1 MIMERPSKGAS
12 FLLLLCWLGVSW
24 GARLPRPLIS
34 SNATIFSHVYT
45 IKVAGE
51 DTPNEGASPPPQ
63 EALGPPGSSRGGGQY
78 EHTLEGSDQEHV
90 VFTHRINLPQQS
102 CGCPPGTEDTQELWR
117 RLQALENEVRVLQ
130 ETCQAGGGCCPAA
143 STRSQASE
151 GQTDIRTLCSHHGS
165 FDLSRC
171 LCECE
176 SGWGGPTCAEPVC
189 SGGCGGPERGR
200 CLNGHC
206 QCQPGYSG
214 VSCEEPPSCPDDCN
228 DQGRCVDG
236 RCTCFPGYMG
246 PSCSDPVCPQNC
258 HGHGQCISG
267 RCVCNPGYSGA
278 DCASRACPSNCN
290 RRGECRNGRCV
301 CEPGFIGP
309 ACGTKTCPNDCNQRG
324 HCLQGGVCSCHPDY
338 TGPDCGQLACPE
350 HCSGHGECQNGT
362 CVCNSGYSGDDCS
375 IEIPSIG
382 VRVSNRD
389 ETSFRLEWNYP
400 EISVDGYEIH
410 VAPKK
415 DPRAGES
422 IHLSGTERLFEYK
435 GLKPG
440 EEYTVTVRVEKGQ
453 HYGPPVTQTVRTRVA
468 PPTGLQSP
476 QVSGNSLTLQWEPPT
491 SRPDGY
497 ILSYIPLVSTRP
509 VQAMKRIEL
518 PAAPERVTLE
528 DLESRTRY
536 RITLVARQSGE
547 NSRATSIVVST
558 TAPAPIQ
565 PSRNSL
571 TPPPSSHKKP
581 DTPSSEPEEKKPG
594 TKPHLRRRPTNT
606 TLLTKEHFLKRMT
619 QNISS
624 KLSPYNG
631 TLLERLESYLRAINF
646 PLRGNQ
652 TIQSVARDIY
662 LYLKRMKPIE
672 FQERVEERLVQET
685 SNLPLKREFP
695 ITEAESVY
703 SDGYLRPDHA
713 KPTVVTSSPDH
724 IEVSLDSVRGISDH
738 VVIRYRNMVTG
749 ERKELVVPGD
759 ASTATITGLSPGT
772 TYLMEI
778 HGVMKGHSS
787 KSYSFITA
795 TAPSSPT
802 NDKIQTISP
811 STSTPE
817 DPLKN
822 LQVTKV
828 SPNQLRVTWSA
839 PPDFFHKFSLYY
851 RDPKSG
857 APPKKISI
865 PGTERSV
872 DLMDLHPGT
881 DYEIELHGER
891 PGGSYNAPFSTKI
904 ITAPSSPTN
913 DKIQTISPSTSTP
926 EDPLK
931 NLQVTKV
938 SPNQLR
944 VTWSAPP
951 DFFHKF
957 SLYYRDP
964 KSGAPPKKISIP
976 GTERS
981 VDLMDL
987 HPGTDYEI
995 ELHGERP
1002 GGSYN
1007 APFSTKIIT
1016 APSSPTNDKI
1026 QTISPPASTPEDP
1039 LKNLQVTEV
1048 SPNQLRVTWSAPPN
1062 FFHKFFLYYRD
1073 PKSGA
1078 PPKKISIPG
1087 IDRSVDLMDLHPGTD
1102 YEIELHG
1109 ERPGGSYSAPFSTKI
1124 ITAPSSPTN
1133 DKIQTISPSTST
1145 PKDPLNNLQV
1155 TKVSPNQLRV
1165 TWSAPPNFFHKFSL
1179 YYRDPKSGAP
1189 PKKISIPGTER
1200 SVDLMDLHP
1209 GTDYEIELH
1218 GERPGGSYSA
1228 PFSTKI
1234 ITAPSSPT
1242 NDKIQTISPPASTP
1256 EDPLKNLQVT
1266 EVSPNQLRVTWSA
1279 PPNFF
1284 HKFSLYYRDPK
1295 SGAPPKKIS
1304 IPGTERSVDLMDLH
1318 PGTDYEIE
1326 LHGER
1331 PGGSY
1336 SAPFSTKIITEA
1348 EPKEPRP
1355 GDFSLLEVTD
1365 TSVHLSWGA
1374 PTGPFDSF
1382 VIQYK
1387 DAEGKPK
1394 LLKMDK
1400 NSREATISNLVPSR
1414 KYKFNLYVLL
1424 GRKPFG
1430 PVSLE
1435 VIPGSTGKAPAIFK
1449 DISATVTSNSAHLSW
1464 TVSSGNFDSFLIQ
1477 YKDAEGRLQELFT
1490 EGDSHEITIP
1500 NLTPS
1505 HRYTID
1511 LYGISNQGRLGPAS
1525 ITFITGSQEDVSV
1538 HKTVFKDLAV
1548 SEVTSNSAHLTWRV
1562 PSGRFD
1568 SFLVQYQDL
1577 EGNDQ
1582 TLNIDGDSHEV
1593 IIPNLVPSQRYRF
1606 NLYGILGTQ
1615 LLGPLFADAVTA
1627 AVQEPK
1633 KEKPDETVV
1642 SKPSLGEFSVLD
1654 VTSDTV
1660 RLYWTVPTGRF
1671 DSFLIQYKDVDGQP
1685 QALPVEG
1692 DSREVTV
1699 TNLAPS
1705 RRYKFNLY
1713 GVFGRKRSRPL
1724 STDATTAHIRDS
1736 EKPIPVQPSLGE
1748 FSVLDV
1754 MSDSVRL
1761 HWTVPTGSFESFLIQ
1776 YKDADGQPQALPVE
1790 GDSREITVTNLAPSR
1805 RYKFN
1810 LYGVSGR
1817 KRSTPLSTD
1826 ATTAQTT
1833 EPEKPAS
1840 FQSSLGELSVLDVTS
1855 DSVRLHWTVSTGSF
1869 DSFLIQYKDAD
1880 GQPQALP
1887 VEGDSH
1893 EVTLTNLVPSRRY
1906 KFNLYGVSG
1915 RKRSNPISTF
1925 ATTARLTNSEEQFP
1939 VQSSL
1944 GEFSVLDVTSDSV
1957 RLHWTISTG
1966 SFESFLIQYKDADG
1980 QPQAL
1985 PVDGDTHEVTV
1996 TNLAPSHR
2004 YKFNLYGV
2012 SGKKH
2017 SRPLA
2022 TEAITESEEP
2032 IPVQPSLGEFSVLDV
2047 TSDSVRLYWTVSTG
2061 SFDSFLI
2068 QYKDGD
2074 GQPQALPVEG
2084 NSREVTVTSLA
2095 PSHRYKFN
2103 LYGVSGRKRS
2113 SPLSTD
2119 ATTVP
2124 LVDSEEPVPIQP
2136 RLGEFS
2142 VVDVTSN
2149 SVRLYWTVPTG
2160 SFDSFLIQYKDADG
2174 QPQALPIDGGSQEVT
2189 VTSLA
2194 PSHRYKFNLYGVS
2207 GRKRSGPLSTDATT
2221 AHVTDT
2227 EDSIPVQPSLGD
2239 FSILDVTSDSVRLH
2253 WTVPTGRFDSFLV
2266 QYKDADGQPQ
2276 ALPVEGDSREV
2287 TVTNLVP
2294 SRRYKFNLYGVSG
2307 RKRSGPLST
2316 DATTA
2321 RLTATEEPI
2330 PVQPSLGEFSILD
2343 VTSDSVHLYWTV
2355 PTGIFDS
2362 FLIQYKDADGQP
2374 QVLPVEG
2381 DSREVTVTNLVPSRR
2396 YKFNLYGVSGHK
2408 RSGPLSTD
2416 ATTGHLTDSEETNPV
2431 QSSLGEFA
2439 ALDITSNSVRLYWTV
2454 STGRFDSFL
2463 IQYKDGDGQPQA
2475 LPVEGDTREVTV
2487 TNLAPSQRYK
2497 FNLYG
2502 ISGRKR
2508 SNPLSTD
2515 ATTDLKEAIPVQ
2527 PSLGEFTFL
2536 DVTSNSVRLYWTVP
2550 TGNFDSF
2557 LIQYKDADGQPQAL
2571 PVEGG
2576 SNEVTVTNLAPSHRY
2591 KFNLYGISG
2600 RKRSTPL
2607 STDAITAHLTNTAK
2621 PIPVQPSL
2629 GEFSVLDVT
2638 SDSVHLHW
2646 TVPTGNFDSFLI
2658 QYKDADGQPQALPVD
2673 GDSREVTVSNLV
2685 PSRRYKFNLYGIT
2698 GRKRSSPFST
2708 DATTV
2713 SKEAISVQPS
2723 LGELSVL
2730 DITTDS
2736 VRLHWTVPTGSFDSF
2751 LVQYKDADGQPQA
2764 LPVEGDSR
2772 EVTVTN
2778 LAPFRRYKFNLY
2790 GVSGRKRSGPLST
2803 DATTAH
2809 LTDSKEPIPVQ
2820 PSLGEF
2826 SVLDVTSDSVRLHW
2840 TVPTGSFDSFLVQYK
2855 DADGQPQALP
2865 VEGGSNEVTV
2875 TNLVPSRKYK
2885 FNLYGVSGRK
2895 RSRPLSTEATTD
2907 SEEPI
2912 PIQPSLGEFSVL
2924 DVTSDSVRLYWTV
2937 PTGNFDSFLVQ
2948 YKDADGQPQ
2957 ALPIDGGSQEV
2968 TVTNLVPSHK
2978 YKFNLYGISGRKRS
2992 SPLSTDATTGSED
3005 ASPPQPS
3012 LGEFSVLDVTSDSIQ
3027 LHWTVPTGSF
3037 DSFLVQYKDADGQPQ
3052 ALPAEGDSR
3061 EVTVTNLV
3069 PSRRYKFNL
3078 YGVSGR
3084 KRSAPLSTNATTAH
3098 LIVVEEPIPVQ
3109 PSLGEFSVFDVSSDS
3124 VHLHWTVSTGSFDSF
3139 LVQYK
3144 DADGQPQALPVE
3156 GDSREVTVTNLVP
3169 SRRYKFN
3176 LYGVSGR
3183 KRSRPL
3189 STDAT
3194 TARLTDSEETNP
3206 VQPSLGEFSVL
3217 DVTSDS
3223 VRLYWTVST
3232 GSFDSFLIQYKDG
3245 DGQPQALPVE
3255 GNSREVT
3262 MTNLA
3267 PSHRYKFNLYGVS
3280 GSKRSSPLS
3289 TDATTVP
3296 LVDSEEPVPIQPSLG
3311 EFSVVD
3317 VTSDS
3322 VRLYWT
3328 VPTGSFDSFLIQY
3341 KDADGQPQALPID
3354 GGSQEV
3360 TVTSLAPSHRYK
3372 FNLYGVSGRKR
3383 SGPLST
3389 DATTAHLTDTEE
3401 PIPVQPS
3408 LGEFSVLDVTSDS
3421 VRLYWT
3427 VPTGRFDSFLVQ
3439 YKDADGQ
3446 PQALPVEGDSREV
3459 TVTNL
3464 VPSRRY
3470 KFNLYGVS
3478 GRKRSRPLSTDATTA
3493 RVTDSEEPIPVQPSL
3508 GEFSVLNV
3516 TSDSVRL
3523 HWTVPTGS
3531 FDSFLIQYKDGDDQ
3545 PQMLPVERGSRE
3557 VTVTNLA
3564 PSHRYKF
3571 NLYGVS
3577 GRKRSSPLS
3586 TDATTAQTT
3595 DSEVAIP
3602 IQPTLGELSVLDI
3615 TSNSVRL
3622 YWTVPTGTFDSFLV
3636 QYKDADG
3643 QPQVL
3648 PVDGSSREVTVT
3660 NLAPSHK
3667 YKFLLYGVSGRQK
3680 IRFLSADV
3688 FTEPPLDAEEPIPV
3702 QPTLGELSVL
3712 DVTSDSVHLHW
3723 TVPTGSFDS
3732 FLIQYRDSDGQPQ
3745 VLTVEGGST
3754 EVTVTNLVPSHR
3766 YKFNLYG
3773 ISGDKYTSPFSID
3786 ATTTGSRE
3794 AVPIQPSLGELSVL
3808 DITTDSVR
3816 LHWTV
3821 PTGSFDSFLV
3831 QYKDADGQ
3839 PQALPVEGDSHEVTV
3854 TNLVPSRRYKF
3865 NLYGVS
3871 GRKRSGPLSTDATT
3885 ARLTATE
3892 EPIPVQPSLGEFSIL
3907 DVTSDSVRLHWT
3919 IPTGSFDSFLVQYK
3933 DADGQPQALP
3943 VEGGSN
3949 EVTVTNLVP
3958 SRRYKFNLYGVSG
3971 RKRSGPLSTDAT
3983 TAPLATTP
3991 LVQPSL
3997 GELSVSNI
4005 THNSALLSWTVH
4017 SGSFDSFM
4025 IQYKDMDGKPQAV
4038 PVEGNTYQVV
4048 LPNLTP
4054 ARRYKFNLYGVSGR
4068 KRFGPISADAIT
4080 ATLDLQDPV
4089 IPPSLGEL
4097 SASEITSNSVRLS
4110 WTVLTGRFD
4119 SFAIQYKDAE
4129 GQPQA
4134 IPVEGDLHEITI
4146 PDLVPSR
4153 KYKFN
4158 LYGLSGRKRMGPVSV
4173 DTITASTTKKEAT
4186 PKPSLGELSI
4196 SEATSNSVLLSWTI
4210 STGRFDSFLLQYKD
4224 EEGRTQTL
4232 TVEGDSHEVTVLN
4245 LAPSHKYKFNLYGIF
4260 SQKRIGPISSEA
4272 TTAEPETEEEKEK
4285 KDEDGENQPSLGEL
4299 SISETTSDSLLLSW
4313 SVPSGSFDSFLI
4325 QYEDGALQSLPVDG
4339 VSRRTMVSNLTPS
4352 HSYQFDL
4359 YGISGGERLGPIS
4372 ANALTAPRSPSQ
4384 GIEESGSPGPS
4395 PNPSFGELSV
4405 SDVTGNSARLSWNVP
4420 AETFDSFQIQYKD
4433 AENKPQIVP
4442 VDKETNTIV
4451 IYYLVP
4457 SHRYKFNLYSI
4468 SGRRRFGPITA
4479 SIVTAPADNEKP
4491 SGMPGEVDQEVP
4503 AGISPR
4509 LGVLSVPEVTSHSAQ
4524 LSWTV
4529 PEGSFDSFSV
4539 QYKDA
4544 EGRPQALP
4552 LRGDFRDVIVSNLS
4566 PSHKYKFN
4574 LYGIFGKQRLGPI
4587 SAQVVTTAA
4596 ETSGKIE
4603 EKKQPEESTGKSN
4616 QPRLGD
4622 VTVSEVTPDSLLLS
4636 WTIQEGSFDSFIIQ
4650 YKDASGNP
4658 QTVPV
4663 DGAMRSLHLY
4673 NLTHSQTYE
4682 FDIFGVSGFRHLGP
4696 HSVHTVTEISEGGRI
4711 VQPQLGDLSV
4721 SRVTNDSVALFWTVA
4736 VGNFDSYLL
4745 QYKDSEGK
4753 PQVLPLNGTSRD
4765 VTVTNL
4771 APSHRYKFNLYG
4783 LSGRKRLGP
4792 VSTNAV
4798 TGQGTQPLKL
4808 GTLSAH
4814 NITSESLLLSWVVES
4829 GNFDSFIIQYRDAA
4843 GKSHALPVDG
4853 GLRLLRFHDLVPSH
4867 RYKFNLYGVSRRKR
4881 LGPISVEAVTVPK
4894 PSGLQVAPQPKL
4906 GKLSASDISDTTL
4919 RLTWRV
4925 LTGKFES
4932 FSIEYRDAEG
4942 NPQVL
4947 PIDTSARD
4955 AVISNLVPSHR
4966 YKFNLYGISQQ
4977 KRFGPIS
4984 TEAVTAQGKH
4994 SEAKPKLGDLSI
5006 SDVTN
5011 DSVRLSWTISS
5022 GKFDSFLIQYKDAQG
5037 NPQTVPVGVDSQ
5049 TVFISNLIPSHKYKF
5064 SLYGLSGKKQ
5074 FGPVSIDAVTAAFS
5088 ESTSTPAPLL
5098 DHLVVSEVTSTTLQ
5112 LGWDVPEG
5120 EFDSFLVRWKDSLG
5134 SGQTAVP
5141 AKEVK
5146 VPGDG
5151 RSVTLQGLA
5160 PSTEYSLTVYGIKDE
5175 SEVAEIN
5182 TGARTSGLELD
5193 GPQDLRFS
5201 DIHETSVVANWRP
5214 PSSRIDGYKVS
5225 FQPSDGGEPKSI
5237 PVDGSELRT
5246 IIEGLTPGA
5255 SYEVAVMSIRGFE
5268 ESEPLVG
5275 YITTVPDGPSNLR
5288 AVNVT
5293 DTSAV
5298 LTWRPAVA
5306 EMNNYIVT
5314 YGPITSTGSQVS
5326 ESVPGNRVQL
5336 QLSELQRDMEY
5347 WANVYGEKEGNRS
5360 SPISA
5365 TFTTGADGPRDLHA
5379 MEISPRSARLTW
5391 SPPGA
5396 PSEGYLLSYETPDGQ
5411 SKEIP
5416 LDASVTSY
5424 ELQDLIPSSR
5434 YQVQVQAVRRGTPTA
5449 PISTSFTTG
5458 HLTYPFPRDC
5468 SEEIQNGPGASRI
5481 TTIYLGGNRERP
5493 LRVFCDMETDGGG
5506 WIVFQRRMN
5515 GETDFWRDW
5524 QNYALGFGNLTR
5536 EFWLGNNAL
5545 HQLTSSGDYELRVDL
5560 RAGDESV
5567 YATYQNFR
5575 VDPPAD
5581 HYRLHLGS
5589 YHGTAGD
5596 ALSYHSGSVFSTR
5609 DRDPNRVI
5617 IPCAIS
5623 YRGAWWYRNC
5633 HYTNLNGLYANNR
5646 DHQGV
5651 NWFNWKGF
5659 EFSIPFTEM
5668 KLRPSSFHPLQR
5680 S

>member
-1 MIMERPSKGAS
+1 MIMERPSKGVY

-24 GARLPRPLIS
+24 GARLPRPLIP

-51 DTPNEGASPPPQ
+51 DTPDEDASSPLPQ
-63 EALGPPGSSRGGGQY
+63 EALGPPGSSRGGGQF
-78 EHTLEGSDQEHV
+78 EHTLEGTDQEHV

-143 STRSQASE
+143 PTRSQASE

-200 CLNGHC
+200 CVNGHC

-214 VSCEEPPSCPDDCN
+214 VSCEEPPPCPDDCN

-236 RCTCFPGYMG
+236 RCICFPGYVG

-258 HGHGQCISG
+258 HGHGQCVSG
-267 RCVCNPGYSGA
+267 RCVCNPGYSGV
-278 DCASRACPSNCN
+278 DCATRACPSNCN

-338 TGPDCGQLACPE
+338 TGVDCGQLACPE

-362 CVCNSGYSGDDCS
+362 CLCDSGYSGDDCS
-375 IEIPSIG
+375 VEIPSIG

-422 IHLSGTERLFEYK
+422 INLSGNERNFEYK

-453 HYGPPVTQTVRTRVA
+453 LYGPPFTQTVRTRVA
-468 PPTGLQSP
+468 PPTGLQSS
-476 QVSGNSLTLQWEPPT
+476 QVSGNSLTLQWEPPA

-497 ILSYIPLVSTRP
+497 ILSYVPLTSTRP
-509 VQAMKRIEL
+509 VKAMKRVEL

-565 PSRNSL
+565 PSRNYL

-581 DTPSSEPEEKKPG
+581 DTPSSESEGKKPG
-594 TKPHLRRRPTNT
+594 TKPLPGRRPTNT

-631 TLLERLESYLRAINF
+631 TLLERLESYLRATNF

-652 TIQSVARDIY
+652 TIRSVARDIY

-672 FQERVEERLVQET
+672 FQEKVEERLVQET
-685 SNLPLKREFP
+685 SNLSLP
-695 ITEAESVY
+695 ITEADSVY

-713 KPTVVTSSPDH
+713 KPAVVTSSPDH

-749 ERKELVVPGD
+749 ERKELIVPGD

-802 NDKIQTISP
+802 NDKIQTIATP
-811 STSTPE
+811 TSTPE
-817 DPLKN
+817 APLKN
-822 LQVTKV
+822 L
-828 SPNQLRVTWSA
+828 
-839 PPDFFHKFSLYY
+839 H
-851 RDPKSG
+851 
-857 APPKKISI
+857 
-865 PGTERSV
+865 
-872 DLMDLHPGT
+872 
-881 DYEIELHGER
+881 
-891 PGGSYNAPFSTKI
+891 
-904 ITAPSSPTN
+904 
-913 DKIQTISPSTSTP
+913 
-926 EDPLK
+926 
-931 NLQVTKV
+931 
-938 SPNQLR
+938 
-944 VTWSAPP
+944 
-951 DFFHKF
+951 
-957 SLYYRDP
+957 
-964 KSGAPPKKISIP
+964 
-976 GTERS
+976 
-981 VDLMDL
+981 
-987 HPGTDYEI
+987 
-995 ELHGERP
+995 
-1002 GGSYN
+1002 
-1007 APFSTKIIT
+1007 
-1016 APSSPTNDKI
+1016 
-1026 QTISPPASTPEDP
+1026 
-1039 LKNLQVTEV
+1039 VTEL

-1087 IDRSVDLMDLHPGTD
+1087 
-1102 YEIELHG
+1102 
-1109 ERPGGSYSAPFSTKI
+1109 
-1124 ITAPSSPTN
+1124 
-1133 DKIQTISPSTST
+1133 
-1145 PKDPLNNLQV
+1145 
-1155 TKVSPNQLRV
+1155 
-1165 TWSAPPNFFHKFSL
+1165 
-1179 YYRDPKSGAP
+1179 
-1189 PKKISIPGTER
+1189 TER
-1200 SVDLMDLHP
+1200 SVDLMDLRP
-1209 GTDYEIELH
+1209 GTEYEIELQ
-1218 GERPGGSYSA
+1218 GERPGGSYNA

-1234 ITAPSSPT
+1234 I
-1242 NDKIQTISPPASTP
+1242 K
-1256 EDPLKNLQVT
+1256 
-1266 EVSPNQLRVTWSA
+1266 
-1279 PPNFF
+1279 
-1284 HKFSLYYRDPK
+1284 
-1295 SGAPPKKIS
+1295 
-1304 IPGTERSVDLMDLH
+1304 
-1318 PGTDYEIE
+1318 
-1326 LHGER
+1326 
-1331 PGGSY
+1331 
-1336 SAPFSTKIITEA
+1336 EA
-1348 EPKEPRP
+1348 EPEKPRP
-1355 GDFSLLEVTD
+1355 GDFSLVEVTD

-1394 LLKMDK
+1394 MLKMDK

-1435 VIPGSTGKAPAIFK
+1435 VVPAPSSRTNDKIQTIATPTSTPKAPLKNLQMTKLSPNQLRVTWTAPPNFFHRFFLYYRDPKSGAPPKKISIPGTERSVDLTDLHPGAEYEIELQGERPGGSYSAPFSTKIITAPSSPTNDKIQTIVTLTSTPEGPLKNLQVTELSPNQLRVTWTAPPNFFHRFFLYYRDPKSGAPPKKISIPGTERSVDLTDLHPGTEYEMELQGERPGGSYNAPFSTKIITESDSTGKAPPIFK

-1500 NLTPS
+1500 NLAPS

-1511 LYGISNQGRLGPAS
+1511 LYGISSQGRLGPAS
-1525 ITFITGSQEDVSV
+1525 ITFITGSEEDVSV
-1538 HKTVFKDLAV
+1538 HKTVLRDLAV
-1548 SEVTSNSAHLTWRV
+1548 SEVTSNSAHLTWSV

-1568 SFLVQYQDL
+1568 SFSLQYQDS

-1582 TLNIDGDSHEV
+1582 ELHVDGDSREV

-1606 NLYGILGTQ
+1606 NVYGILGTQ
-1615 LLGPLFADAVTA
+1615 RLGPLFADAVTA
-1627 AVQEPK
+1627 AVQKPK
-1633 KEKPDETVV
+1633 KEKPDETIVI
-1642 SKPSLGEFSVLD
+1642 KPSLGEFSVLD
-1654 VTSDTV
+1654 VTSDTA
-1660 RLYWTVPTGRF
+1660 RLYWTVPTGAF
-1671 DSFLIQYKDVDGQP
+1671 DSFLIQYKDADGQPQALPIEGGSREVTITNLAPSRRYKFNLYGVSGRKRSSSLSTHATTAHIRVSVEPIPVQPSLGDFSVLDVTSDSVRLHWTVPTGNFDSFLIQYKDAEGQP

-1713 GVFGRKRSRPL
+1713 GVSGHKRSGPL
-1724 STDATTAHIRDS
+1724 STDATT
-1736 EKPIPVQPSLGE
+1736 
-1748 FSVLDV
+1748 
-1754 MSDSVRL
+1754 
-1761 HWTVPTGSFESFLIQ
+1761 
-1776 YKDADGQPQALPVE
+1776 
-1790 GDSREITVTNLAPSR
+1790 
-1805 RYKFN
+1805 
-1810 LYGVSGR
+1810 
-1817 KRSTPLSTD
+1817 
-1826 ATTAQTT
+1826 
-1833 EPEKPAS
+1833 EPGKPAS
-1840 FQSSLGELSVLDVTS
+1840 FQPHLGELSVLDATS
-1855 DSVRLHWTVSTGSF
+1855 NSVRLHWTVSTGSF

-1887 VEGDSH
+1887 VEGDSC

-1925 ATTARLTNSEEQFP
+1925 ATTVPLVEESVPIQP
-1939 VQSSL
+1939 SL
-1944 GEFSVLDVTSDSV
+1944 GDFTVLDVTSDSV
-1957 RLHWTISTG
+1957 HLHW
-1966 SFESFLIQYKDADG
+1966 A
-1980 QPQAL
+1980 
-1985 PVDGDTHEVTV
+1985 
-1996 TNLAPSHR
+1996 
-2004 YKFNLYGV
+2004 
-2012 SGKKH
+2012 
-2017 SRPLA
+2017 
-2022 TEAITESEEP
+2022 
-2032 IPVQPSLGEFSVLDV
+2032 
-2047 TSDSVRLYWTVSTG
+2047 
-2061 SFDSFLI
+2061 
-2068 QYKDGD
+2068 
-2074 GQPQALPVEG
+2074 
-2084 NSREVTVTSLA
+2084 
-2095 PSHRYKFN
+2095 
-2103 LYGVSGRKRS
+2103 
-2113 SPLSTD
+2113 
-2119 ATTVP
+2119 
-2124 LVDSEEPVPIQP
+2124 
-2136 RLGEFS
+2136 
-2142 VVDVTSN
+2142 
-2149 SVRLYWTVPTG
+2149 VPTG

-2174 QPQALPIDGGSQEVT
+2174 QLQALPVEGDSREVT
-2189 VTSLA
+2189 VTNLT
-2194 PSHRYKFNLYGVS
+2194 PSHRYKFNLYGISGWKRSSPLSIDATTAHLTITEDPIPVQPSLREFSVLDVTSDSVHLHWAVPTGNFDSFLIQYKDADGQLQALPVEGDSREVTVS
-2207 GRKRSGPLSTDATT
+2207 NLVPSRRYKFNLYGITGRKRSSPLSTDATT
-2221 AHVTDT
+2221 AHLTIIEDPILVQPSLRDFSVLDVTSDSVHLHWAVPT
-2227 EDSIPVQPSLGD
+2227 GSFDSFLIQYKDADGQLQALPVEGDSREVTVSNLVPSRRYKFNLYGITGRKRSSPLSTDATTAHLTIIEDPIPVQPSLGD
-2239 FSILDVTSDSVRLH
+2239 FSVLDVTSDSVHLH
-2253 WTVPTGRFDSFLV
+2253 WAVPTGNFDSFLI

-2294 SRRYKFNLYGVSG
+2294 SRRYKFNLYGISG
-2307 RKRSGPLST
+2307 RKRSSPLST
-2316 DATTA
+2316 DATTVLKEA
-2321 RLTATEEPI
+2321 I
-2330 PVQPSLGEFSILD
+2330 GVQPNLGELSVLD
-2343 VTSDSVHLYWTV
+2343 VTNDSVRLHWTV
-2355 PTGIFDS
+2355 LTGSFDS
-2362 FLIQYKDADGQP
+2362 FLVQYKDADGQP
-2374 QVLPVEG
+2374 QALPVEG
-2381 DSREVTVTNLVPSRR
+2381 DSNEVTVTNLVPSRR
-2396 YKFNLYGVSGHK
+2396 YKFNLYGISGRK
-2408 RSGPLSTD
+2408 RSRPLSTD
-2416 ATTGHLTDSEETNPV
+2416 ATTEETISIQP
-2431 QSSLGEFA
+2431 SLGEFSV
-2439 ALDITSNSVRLYWTV
+2439 LDVTSNSVHLYWTV
-2454 STGRFDSFL
+2454 PTGNFDSFL
-2463 IQYKDGDGQPQA
+2463 VQYKDADGQPQA
-2475 LPVEGDTREVTV
+2475 LPVEGDFNEVIMTNLVPSRRYKFNLYGISEGKRSSPLSTDATTVPLVEESVPIQPSLGEFLVLDVTSNSARLHWTVSTGSFDSFLIQYKDADGQPQALPVEGDSNEVTV
-2487 TNLAPSQRYK
+2487 TNLTPSRKYK

-2508 SNPLSTD
+2508 SRPLSTD
-2515 ATTDLKEAIPVQ
+2515 ATTEETISIQ
-2527 PSLGEFTFL
+2527 PSLGEFSIL
-2536 DVTSNSVRLYWTVP
+2536 DVTSNSVHLYWTVP

-2571 PVEGG
+2571 PVEGDF
-2576 SNEVTVTNLAPSHRY
+2576 NEV
-2591 KFNLYGISG
+2591 I
-2600 RKRSTPL
+2600 
-2607 STDAITAHLTNTAK
+2607 
-2621 PIPVQPSL
+2621 
-2629 GEFSVLDVT
+2629 
-2638 SDSVHLHW
+2638 
-2646 TVPTGNFDSFLI
+2646 
-2658 QYKDADGQPQALPVD
+2658 
-2673 GDSREVTVSNLV
+2673 
-2685 PSRRYKFNLYGIT
+2685 
-2698 GRKRSSPFST
+2698 
-2708 DATTV
+2708 
-2713 SKEAISVQPS
+2713 
-2723 LGELSVL
+2723 
-2730 DITTDS
+2730 
-2736 VRLHWTVPTGSFDSF
+2736 
-2751 LVQYKDADGQPQA
+2751 
-2764 LPVEGDSR
+2764 
-2772 EVTVTN
+2772 
-2778 LAPFRRYKFNLY
+2778 
-2790 GVSGRKRSGPLST
+2790 
-2803 DATTAH
+2803 
-2809 LTDSKEPIPVQ
+2809 
-2820 PSLGEF
+2820 
-2826 SVLDVTSDSVRLHW
+2826 
-2840 TVPTGSFDSFLVQYK
+2840 
-2855 DADGQPQALP
+2855 
-2865 VEGGSNEVTV
+2865 V
-2875 TNLVPSRKYK
+2875 TNLVPSR
-2885 FNLYGVSGRK
+2885 R
-2895 RSRPLSTEATTD
+2895 
-2907 SEEPI
+2907 
-2912 PIQPSLGEFSVL
+2912 
-2924 DVTSDSVRLYWTV
+2924 
-2937 PTGNFDSFLVQ
+2937 
-2948 YKDADGQPQ
+2948 
-2957 ALPIDGGSQEV
+2957 
-2968 TVTNLVPSHK
+2968 

-2992 SPLSTDATTGSED
+2992 SPLSTDATTAHPRD
-3005 ASPPQPS
+3005 ARQPITVQPS
-3012 LGEFSVLDVTSDSIQ
+3012 LGNFSVVDATSNSVR
-3027 LHWTVPTGSF
+3027 LHWTVSTGSF
-3037 DSFLVQYKDADGQPQ
+3037 DSFLIQYKDADGQPQ
-3052 ALPAEGDSR
+3052 ALPVEGDSS
-3061 EVTVTNLV
+3061 EVTVTNLA
-3069 PSRRYKFNL
+3069 PSHRYKFNL
-3078 YGVSGR
+3078 YGISGH
-3084 KRSAPLSTNATTAH
+3084 KRSTPLSTDATTAQTP
-3098 LIVVEEPIPVQ
+3098 EEPIPIQ
-3109 PSLGEFSVFDVSSDS
+3109 PGLGEFSILDVTTDS
-3124 VHLHWTVSTGSFDSF
+3124 VHLYWTVSTGSFDSF

-3156 GDSREVTVTNLVP
+3156 GDSREVTVTNLTPSRRYKFNLYGVSGHKRSKPLSTDATTEEPIPVQPSLGEFSVLDVTSDSVRLYWTVPIGRFDSFLVQYKDAEGQPQALPVEGDSREVTVTSLVP

-3194 TARLTDSEETNP
+3194 TARLTDAGKP
-3206 VQPSLGEFSVL
+3206 IPAQPNLGEFSVL

-3223 VRLYWTVST
+3223 VQLHWTVPT
-3232 GSFDSFLIQYKDG
+3232 GAFDSFLIQYKDA
-3245 DGQPQALPVE
+3245 DGQPQALPIE
-3255 GNSREVT
+3255 GGSREVT
-3262 MTNLA
+3262 ITNLV
-3267 PSHRYKFNLYGVS
+3267 PSRRYKFNLYGVS
-3280 GSKRSSPLS
+3280 GRKRSSSLS
-3289 TDATTVP
+3289 TDATTAHIRVS
-3296 LVDSEEPVPIQPSLG
+3296 VEPTPVQPSLG
-3311 EFSVVD
+3311 DFSVLD

-3322 VRLYWT
+3322 VQLHWT
-3328 VPTGSFDSFLIQY
+3328 VPTGAFDSFLIQY

-3360 TVTSLAPSHRYK
+3360 TVTNLAPSHGYK
-3372 FNLYGVSGRKR
+3372 FNLYGVSGHKR

-3389 DATTAHLTDTEE
+3389 DATTAQITEE
-3401 PIPVQPS
+3401 GIAV
-3408 LGEFSVLDVTSDS
+3408 
-3421 VRLYWT
+3421 
-3427 VPTGRFDSFLVQ
+3427 
-3439 YKDADGQ
+3439 
-3446 PQALPVEGDSREV
+3446 
-3459 TVTNL
+3459 
-3464 VPSRRY
+3464 
-3470 KFNLYGVS
+3470 
-3478 GRKRSRPLSTDATTA
+3478 
-3493 RVTDSEEPIPVQPSL
+3493 
-3508 GEFSVLNV
+3508 
-3516 TSDSVRL
+3516 
-3523 HWTVPTGS
+3523 
-3531 FDSFLIQYKDGDDQ
+3531 
-3545 PQMLPVERGSRE
+3545 
-3557 VTVTNLA
+3557 
-3564 PSHRYKF
+3564 
-3571 NLYGVS
+3571 
-3577 GRKRSSPLS
+3577 
-3586 TDATTAQTT
+3586 
-3595 DSEVAIP
+3595 
-3602 IQPTLGELSVLDI
+3602 QPTLGELSILDI
-3615 TSNSVRL
+3615 TSNSVHL

-3636 QYKDADG
+3636 QYEDADG

-3648 PVDGSSREVTVT
+3648 PVDGGSREVTVT

-3667 YKFLLYGVSGRQK
+3667 YRFLLYGVSGRQK
-3680 IRFLSADV
+3680 TRVLSADA
-3688 FTEPPLDAEEPIPV
+3688 F
-3702 QPTLGELSVL
+3702 
-3712 DVTSDSVHLHW
+3712 
-3723 TVPTGSFDS
+3723 
-3732 FLIQYRDSDGQPQ
+3732 
-3745 VLTVEGGST
+3745 
-3754 EVTVTNLVPSHR
+3754 
-3766 YKFNLYG
+3766 
-3773 ISGDKYTSPFSID
+3773 
-3786 ATTTGSRE
+3786 
-3794 AVPIQPSLGELSVL
+3794 
-3808 DITTDSVR
+3808 
-3816 LHWTV
+3816 
-3821 PTGSFDSFLV
+3821 
-3831 QYKDADGQ
+3831 
-3839 PQALPVEGDSHEVTV
+3839 
-3854 TNLVPSRRYKF
+3854 
-3865 NLYGVS
+3865 
-3871 GRKRSGPLSTDATT
+3871 
-3885 ARLTATE
+3885 
-3892 EPIPVQPSLGEFSIL
+3892 
-3907 DVTSDSVRLHWT
+3907 
-3919 IPTGSFDSFLVQYK
+3919 
-3933 DADGQPQALP
+3933 
-3943 VEGGSN
+3943 
-3949 EVTVTNLVP
+3949 
-3958 SRRYKFNLYGVSG
+3958 
-3971 RKRSGPLSTDAT
+3971 

-3991 LVQPSL
+3991 PVQPSL

-4017 SGSFDSFM
+4017 IGRFDSFM
-4025 IQYKDMDGKPQAV
+4025 IQYKDVDGKPRAI
-4038 PVEGNTYQVV
+4038 PVEGNTHQVV

-4068 KRFGPISADAIT
+4068 KRFGPVSVDAVT
-4080 ATLDLQDPV
+4080 ATADLQDPV

-4097 SASEITSNSVRLS
+4097 SASEITSSSVRLS
-4110 WTVLTGRFD
+4110 WTVLTGRFE

-4134 IPVEGDLHEITI
+4134 IPVEGDLREVSIS
-4146 PDLVPSR
+4146 DLVPSR

-4158 LYGLSGRKRMGPVSV
+4158 LYGYSGRKRMGPISV
-4173 DTITASTTKKEAT
+4173 DAITAPTTKTEAT

-4210 STGRFDSFLLQYKD
+4210 STGSFDSFLLQYKD

-4245 LAPSHKYKFNLYGIF
+4245 LAPFHKYKFNLYGI
-4260 SQKRIGPISSEA
+4260 SGPKRIGPISAEA
-4272 TTAEPETEEEKEK
+4272 TTAEPKEEGEEEKKE
-4285 KDEDGENQPSLGEL
+4285 EDGENQPSLGEL
-4299 SISETTSDSLLLSW
+4299 SISETTSDSFLLSW
-4313 SVPSGSFDSFLI
+4313 SVPTGSFDSFLV
-4325 QYEDGALQSLPVDG
+4325 QYEDGGLQSLPVDG
-4339 VSRRTMVSNLTPS
+4339 ASRETMVSSLTPLR
-4352 HSYQFDL
+4352 SYQFDL
-4359 YGISGGERLGPIS
+4359 YGISGGKRLGPIS
-4372 ANALTAPRSPSQ
+4372 AKALTAPLPPHQSTEERGSPS
-4384 GIEESGSPGPS
+4384 PS

-4405 SDVTGNSARLSWNVP
+4405 SDVTSNSARLSWNVP

-4433 AENKPQIVP
+4433 AENKPQMVP
-4442 VDKETNTIV
+4442 VDKETNTFV

-4457 SHRYKFNLYSI
+4457 SHRYKFNLYGI

-4479 SIVTAPADNEKP
+4479 STVTAPADNEKP
-4491 SGMPGEVDQEVP
+4491 SGMPGEVDQEVST
-4503 AGISPR
+4503 GISPR
-4509 LGVLSVPEVTSHSAQ
+4509 LGMLSVSEVTSHSAQ

-4529 PEGSFDSFSV
+4529 PEGSFDSFSI

-4574 LYGIFGKQRLGPI
+4574 LYGIFGKQRLGPV
-4587 SAQVVTTAA
+4587 SAQVITTAA
-4596 ETSGKIE
+4596 ETSGQVE
-4603 EKKQPEESTGKSN
+4603 EKKQPEESTGESK
-4616 QPRLGD
+4616 QPSLGD

-4636 WTIQEGSFDSFIIQ
+4636 WSVREGSFDSFIVQ

-4673 NLTHSQTYE
+4673 NLTPSQTYD
-4682 FDIFGVSGFRHLGP
+4682 FDIFGVSGYRHLGP
-4696 HSVHTVTEISEGGRI
+4696 HSVHTLTEVYEGGRT

-4736 VGNFDSYLL
+4736 AGNFDSFLL

-4765 VTVTNL
+4765 VTVTSL

-4783 LSGRKRLGP
+4783 LNGRKRLGP

-4814 NITSESLLLSWVVES
+4814 NVTSESLLLSWTVES

-4881 LGPISVEAVTVPK
+4881 LGPISVEAVTAPK

-4906 GKLSASDISDTTL
+4906 GKLSASDISDTSL
-4919 RLTWRV
+4919 RLAWRV

-4947 PIDTSARD
+4947 SIDTDARD
-4955 AVISNLVPSHR
+4955 VVISNLVPSHK
-4966 YKFNLYGISQQ
+4966 YMFNLYGVSQQ
-4977 KRFGPIS
+4977 KRFGPVS
-4984 TEAVTAQGKH
+4984 TEAVTAQGKD
-4994 SEAKPKLGDLSI
+4994 SEANPKLGDLSI

-5011 DSVRLSWTISS
+5011 VSVRLSWTISS
-5022 GKFDSFLIQYKDAQG
+5022 GKFDSFVIRYKDAQR
-5037 NPQTVPVGVDSQ
+5037 NPQTVPVGVDSR
-5049 TVFISNLIPSHKYKF
+5049 TVFISDLIPSHKYKF
-5064 SLYGLSGKKQ
+5064 SLYGLSGKEQ

-5088 ESTSTPAPLL
+5088 ESTSLPAALL
-5098 DHLVVSEVTSTTLQ
+5098 DHLMVSEVTSTTLQ

-5134 SGQTAVP
+5134 SGQKPVP

-5146 VPGDG
+5146 VPGDE
-5151 RSVTLQGLA
+5151 RSVILQGLA
-5160 PSTEYSLTVYGIKDE
+5160 PSTEYSITVYGIKDE
-5175 SEVAEIN
+5175 SEVADIN
-5182 TGARTSGLELD
+5182 TEARTSGLELD

-5214 PSSRIDGYKVS
+5214 PTSRIDGYKVS

-5246 IIEGLTPGA
+5246 LIEGLTPGA

-5275 YITTVPDGPSNLR
+5275 YITTVPDGPSDLR

-5293 DTSAV
+5293 GTSAV

-5360 SPISA
+5360 SPTSA
-5365 TFTTGADGPRDLHA
+5365 AFTTGADGPRDLHA
-5379 MEISPRSARLTW
+5379 TEISPRSVRLTW

-5396 PSEGYLLSYETPDGQ
+5396 PPEGYLLSYETPDGQ

-5424 ELQDLIPSSR
+5424 KLQDLIPSSR

-5468 SEEIQNGPGASRI
+5468 SEEIKNGPGASRV

-5524 QNYALGFGNLTR
+5524 QSYALGFGNLTR

-5545 HQLTSSGDYELRVDL
+5545 HQITSSGDYELRVDL
-5560 RAGDESV
+5560 RAGEESV
-5567 YATYQNFR
+5567 YATYQHFR

-5589 YHGTAGD
+5589 YQGTAGD
-5596 ALSYHSGSVFSTR
+5596 AFSYHSGSVFSTR

-5668 KLRPSSFHPLQR
+5668 KLRPSSFHLLQR